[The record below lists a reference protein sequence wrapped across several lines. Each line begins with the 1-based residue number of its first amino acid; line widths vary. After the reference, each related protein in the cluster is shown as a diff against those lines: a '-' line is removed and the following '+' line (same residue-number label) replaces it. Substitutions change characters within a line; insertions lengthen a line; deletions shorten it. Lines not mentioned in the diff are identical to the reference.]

1 MLEIFVAK
9 IWVLLTVEE
18 NVKEYHIKK
27 RAMHMGNITPSK
39 LQSDTKKKTL
49 PILITLETL
58 PQRKK

>member
-27 RAMHMGNITPSK
+27 KSYAHGVYNS
-39 LQSDTKKKTL
+39 
-49 PILITLETL
+49 
-58 PQRKK
+58 